1 MSHSSPPADHLGSG
15 WMVVSAAL
23 FALMGAFAKAA
34 GSRFGFSFNELV
46 FWRMLFGLFA
56 IGLPEWWR
64 GHAFRT
70 PYLKSHLNRSI
81 TGSVALLLSFFALTR
96 LPLATAITL
105 NYTSSLFL
113 ALLSFIFLKERIA
126 PLMLAALLMGF
137 GGIIILLQPTIAA
150 EQQLAGL
157 IGLISGVCSG
167 WAYLQVRELSQLG
180 EPSWRVV
187 FYFCCVATAMSGTL
201 ACINGWQLPTAQSLP
216 YLFGLGAAGTLG
228 QLAMTR
234 AYQVGRK
241 LTVASLAYLTVVFST
256 LLGIFW
262 LGDSTSWHEIIGMLV
277 IVCAG
282 VLGSFAKGK

>member
-1 MSHSSPPADHLGSG
+1 MNTPAIAADRLGSG

-81 TGSVALLLSFFALTR
+81 TGSVALLLSFYAITH
-96 LPLATAITL
+96 LPLATAVTL

-113 ALLSFIFLKERIA
+113 ALLSFLLLKEEIV
-126 PLMLAALLMGF
+126 PMMLAALLMGF
-137 GGIIILLQPTIAA
+137 GGIIILLQPSLGSG
-150 EQQLAGL
+150 QQLAAL
-157 IGLISGVCSG
+157 IGLASGLGAG
-167 WAYLQVRELSQLG
+167 WAYLQVRELSLLG

-187 FYFCCVATAMSGTL
+187 FYFCCVATAMSGAM
-201 ACINGWQLPTAQSLP
+201 ACIQGWHPPAPSALP
-216 YLFGLGAAGTLG
+216 YLLGLGLSGTLA

-241 LTVASLAYLTVVFST
+241 LTVASLSYLTVVFST

-262 LGDSTSWHEIIGMLV
+262 LGDGTSWHEIAGMLV

-282 VLGSFAKGK
+282 VLSSFAKGK

>member
-1 MSHSSPPADHLGSG
+1 MNTPAIAADRLGSG

-34 GSRFGFSFNELV
+34 GNRFGFSFNELV

-81 TGSVALLLSFFALTR
+81 TGSVALLLSFYAITH
-96 LPLATAITL
+96 LPLATAVTL

-113 ALLSFIFLKERIA
+113 ALLSFLLLKEEIV
-126 PLMLAALLMGF
+126 PMMLAALLMGF
-137 GGIIILLQPTIAA
+137 GGIIILLQPSLGSG
-150 EQQLAGL
+150 QQLAAL
-157 IGLISGVCSG
+157 IGLASGLGAG
-167 WAYLQVRELSQLG
+167 WAYLQVRELSLLG

-187 FYFCCVATAMSGTL
+187 FYFCCVATAMSGAM
-201 ACINGWQLPTAQSLP
+201 ACIQGWHPPAPSALP
-216 YLFGLGAAGTLG
+216 YLLGLGLSGTLA

-241 LTVASLAYLTVVFST
+241 LTVASLSYLTVVFST

-262 LGDSTSWHEIIGMLV
+262 LGDGTSWHEIAGMLV
-277 IVCAG
+277 IVGAG

>member
-1 MSHSSPPADHLGSG
+1 MSHSSPPADRLGSG
-15 WMVVSAAL
+15 WMVISAAL

-81 TGSVALLLSFFALTR
+81 TGSVALLLSFYAITH
-96 LPLATAITL
+96 LPLATAVTL

-113 ALLSFIFLKERIA
+113 ALLSFLLLKEKIV
-126 PLMLAALLMGF
+126 PMMLAALLMGF
-137 GGIIILLQPTIAA
+137 GGIIILLQPSLGSG
-150 EQQLAGL
+150 QQLAAL
-157 IGLISGVCSG
+157 IGLASGLGAG
-167 WAYLQVRELSQLG
+167 WAYLQVRELSLLG

-187 FYFCCVATAMSGTL
+187 FYFCCVATAMSGAM
-201 ACINGWQLPTAQSLP
+201 ACIQGWHPPAPSALP
-216 YLFGLGAAGTLG
+216 YLLGLGLSGTLA

-241 LTVASLAYLTVVFST
+241 LTVASLSYLTVVFST

-282 VLGSFAKGK
+282 VLGSFAKSK

>member
-1 MSHSSPPADHLGSG
+1 MSHSSPPADRLGSG
-15 WMVVSAAL
+15 WMVISAAL

-81 TGSVALLLSFFALTR
+81 TGSVALLLSFYAITH
-96 LPLATAITL
+96 LPLATAVTL

-113 ALLSFIFLKERIA
+113 ALLSFLLLKEEIV
-126 PLMLAALLMGF
+126 PMMLAALLMGF
-137 GGIIILLQPTIAA
+137 GGIIILLQPSLGSG
-150 EQQLAGL
+150 QQLAAL
-157 IGLISGVCSG
+157 IGLASGLGAG
-167 WAYLQVRELSQLG
+167 WAYLQVRELSLLG

-187 FYFCCVATAMSGTL
+187 FYFCCVATAMSGAM
-201 ACINGWQLPTAQSLP
+201 ACIQGWHPPAPSALP
-216 YLFGLGAAGTLG
+216 YLLGLGLSGTLA

-241 LTVASLAYLTVVFST
+241 LTVASLSYLTVVFST

-262 LGDSTSWHEIIGMLV
+262 LGDGTSWHEIAGMLV
-277 IVCAG
+277 IVGAG